1 MGAFIV
7 GFATVIGTII
17 GIIALIITLRKKNTP
32 VEARKQE
39 KRSDAADIILALSPK
54 IQEAMSE
61 IRYPLFD
68 EYFKN
73 KLDNAKYRQNKIEE
87 RIAKHD
93 NLFNALRDA
102 QKKAKIIIGYDNVD
116 KAISILFDKRDE
128 VGDAAKTLVTYARV
142 KTDDPESVV
151 NLEKIMLETNP
162 ETNEISQTIKN
173 AVKTIDDCLTPIA
186 RMEK

>member
-1 MGAFIV
+1 MGAFVV
-7 GFATVIGTII
+7 GFATVIGTIVA
-17 GIIALIITLRKKNTP
+17 IIVLIINLRKKNAP

-39 KRSDAADIILALSPK
+39 KRADIAEIILALIPK

-68 EYFKN
+68 EYFKD

-128 VGDAAKTLVTYARV
+128 VGNAAKTLVTYARV
-142 KTDDPESVV
+142 KTDPDSVA
-151 NLEKIMLETNP
+151 NLEKAMLETNV
-162 ETNEISQTIKN
+162 ETDGISQTIKN
-173 AVKTIDDCLTPIA
+173 AVKTIDDCLIPIA